1 VAPPL
6 AGVGGGFARW
16 RFRPWASLA
25 ARPRDPAELLIAE
38 TELGL
43 APRVKG
49 GGGSDA
55 GLDVEGD
62 HGEED
67 GEVVNL
73 DGVAAV
79 DEDDAAE
86 QVQAIGADDAVDTDA
101 PETEPEAE
109 ASSDDEVDV
118 EPGADDSA
126 SPEAAPEPEP
136 EPEPDLEV
144 ADAEPEPLSDSAEA
158 EEEVIANLTEGMS
171 EQAAARVLGYSAVS
185 ARGGRCS

>member
-1 VAPPL
+1 MAPPL

-25 ARPRDPAELLIAE
+25 ARPREPAELLIAE

-55 GLDVEGD
+55 ALDGEGD

-73 DGVAAV
+73 DGTAAV

-86 QVQAIGADDAVDTDA
+86 QVHVIGADDAVDTDA
-101 PETEPEAE
+101 PEPEPEAE

-126 SPEAAPEPEP
+126 SPKAEAEAEPEP
-136 EPEPDLEV
+136 GLEV
-144 ADAEPEPLSDSAEA
+144 ADAEPEPRSDSAEA